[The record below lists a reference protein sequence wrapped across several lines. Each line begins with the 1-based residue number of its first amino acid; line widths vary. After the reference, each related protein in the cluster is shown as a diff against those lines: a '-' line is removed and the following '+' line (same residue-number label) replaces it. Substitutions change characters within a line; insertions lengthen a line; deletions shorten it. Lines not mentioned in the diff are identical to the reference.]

1 MKLTITIDEKDI
13 LEHYNEF
20 CEDNGFYN
28 NYFPFHYY
36 KRAFEVHLTNTISAN
51 ISAGWGFD
59 LDSFVFEVNE
69 KLAEHYVEVK

>member
-20 CEDNGFYN
+20 CEDNENFIGLGL
-28 NYFPFHYY
+28 Y
-36 KRAFEVHLTNTISAN
+36 KRTFEKHLADTLSTN

-59 LDSFVFEVNE
+59 LDSFVFEVAD
-69 KLAEHYVEVK
+69 KVLEVK